1 MYIKNKSPRDVTGMN
16 DGTALLD
23 AINNDAFVMHYQ
35 PIINLSSGLLAGA
48 EALIR
53 WPQPDGTLLPP
64 DMFIPLAEKMQVI
77 TSVTLLVVRK
87 VFEDME
93 QWLYLHPEQYI
104 SINISPPDLTSGE
117 LLKYLDLRL
126 AGSHVR
132 PGQIVLELTERDF
145 FEPKITEPIITRCRQ
160 AGYGVHID
168 DFGTGYSNL
177 CYLQEMKADAIKVDK
192 LFIRNPE
199 NMKIISYV
207 IELAASLSLS
217 VVAEG
222 IETRQQHSW
231 LISHSVLSGQGW
243 LYSRALPKDEFIK
256 WANKLLKKR
265 KCW

>member
-1 MYIKNKSPRDVTGMN
+1 MDIKNKSPRGFKGMN
-16 DGTALLD
+16 DGTALLN

-35 PIINLSSGLLAGA
+35 PVIHLISGRLVGA

-53 WPQPDGTLLPP
+53 WPQSDGTMLPP

-77 TSVTLLVVRK
+77 TSLTLLVVRK

-93 QWLYLHPEQYI
+93 QWLCLHPEQYI
-104 SINISPPDLTSGE
+104 SINVSPTDLTSGE

-126 AGSHVR
+126 AKTHVR

-145 FEPKITEPIITRCRQ
+145 FEPKITAPIITLCHQ
-160 AGYGVHID
+160 AGYGVYID

-177 CYLQEMKADAIKVDK
+177 CYLQEMNADAIKIDK
-192 LFIRNPE
+192 LFLSNPE
-199 NMKIISYV
+199 SMKIISYV
-207 IELAASLSLS
+207 IDLAASLSLS

-222 IETRQQHSW
+222 IETQQQHLW
-231 LISHSVLSGQGW
+231 LMNHSVESGQGW

-256 WANKLLKKR
+256 WAGKLFKNKLKQ
-265 KCW
+265 